1 MCMLVK
7 LKTQLNELDRDMQTG
22 FGIQIEFQKQV
33 LANVKAI
40 RNIDRK
46 LADIELKLAQKVTH
60 PVITITKTE

>member
-1 MCMLVK
+1 MLVK